1 MPLTSE
7 QKRELVRKYGKHEK
21 DTGSPE
27 DTGAPEVQIA
37 ILTARINQLA
47 EHFEKHPKDKHSR
60 MGLIKMIGKRRRLL
74 RYLERTNYER
84 YKQILEE
91 LNLRK

>member
-1 MPLTSE
+1 MTSE
-7 QKRELVRKYGKHEK
+7 QKKESVKKYGKHEK
-21 DTGSPE
+21 DTGS
-27 DTGAPEVQIA
+27 PEVQIA

-74 RYLERTNYER
+74 KYLEETNYES
-84 YKQILEE
+84 YKRILEE
-91 LNLRK
+91 LDLRK

>member
-7 QKRELVRKYGKHEK
+7 QKRELVKKYCKHEK
-21 DTGSPE
+21 DTGS
-27 DTGAPEVQIA
+27 PEVQIA
-37 ILTARINQLA
+37 ILTARINQLG

-60 MGLIKMIGKRRRLL
+60 MGLMKMIGKRRRLL
-74 RYLERTNYER
+74 RYLERTNYES
-84 YKQILEE
+84 YKRIIEE

>member
-7 QKRELVRKYGKHEK
+7 QKKELVKKYGKHEK
-21 DTGSPE
+21 DTGS
-27 DTGAPEVQIA
+27 PEVQIA

-60 MGLIKMIGKRRRLL
+60 TGLIKMIGKRRRLL
-74 RYLERTNYER
+74 RYLERTNYES
-84 YKQILEE
+84 YKRILEE
-91 LNLRK
+91 LDLRK

>member
-1 MPLTSE
+1 MSLTSE
-7 QKRELVRKYGKHEK
+7 QKKELVKKYGKHEK
-21 DTGSPE
+21 DTGS
-27 DTGAPEVQIA
+27 PEVQIA

-74 RYLERTNYER
+74 KYLEETNYES
-84 YKQILEE
+84 YKRIIEE
-91 LNLRK
+91 LDLRK

>member
-7 QKRELVRKYGKHEK
+7 QKKELVRKYGKHER
-21 DTGSPE
+21 DTGS
-27 DTGAPEVQIA
+27 PEVQIA

-47 EHFEKHPKDKHSR
+47 EHFEKNPKDKHSR

-74 RYLERTNYER
+74 RYLERTNYEK
-84 YKQILEE
+84 YKQILDE